1 MSSVNFT
8 NKKGYK
14 MKYIIQSKKG
24 DCFIMA
30 KVNGDYVADTILT
43 ADISKATVFTNKAE
57 AQRVKTLT
65 RYHNIK
71 TNKFEVVKLEP
82 IADKTLI
89 KIYQGKAVYLM
100 GDAIIVEN
108 IPLESREILDF
119 YKKIP
124 VNDFIA

>member
-1 MSSVNFT
+1 
-8 NKKGYK
+8 

-30 KVNGDYVADTILT
+30 KINGDYVADTILT

-89 KIYQGKAVYLM
+89 KIYRGKAVYLM